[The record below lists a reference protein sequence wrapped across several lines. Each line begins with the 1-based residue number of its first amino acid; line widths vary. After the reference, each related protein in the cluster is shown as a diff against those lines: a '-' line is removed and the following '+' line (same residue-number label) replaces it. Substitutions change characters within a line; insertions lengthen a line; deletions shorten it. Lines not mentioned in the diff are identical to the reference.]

1 MASGRLMGAADTSH
15 LGAGAR
21 VRKRTKLGA
30 GGSAMYGARK
40 RTSGRASK
48 GAGNGACVSTCEC
61 ASLCASKGAGN
72 GARVRAREGA
82 GLRTVNVT
90 RGNWDGTPDTRGMGI
105 ATQGATLAR
114 HHIDHQVFNAKRL
127 HFVLRS
133 AAG

>member
-40 RTSGRASK
+40 RTSGR
-48 GAGNGACVSTCEC
+48 
-61 ASLCASKGAGN
+61 ASKGAGN